1 MKSKEF
7 MVALEDLLAK
17 KAGEKEGI
25 AASGI
30 CFKDYYENISGITFN
45 YTCLEKGCRCLCCY
59 TEGSINIL
67 YEEIDEE
74 LGL

>member
-7 MVALEDLLAK
+7 MVALEGLLSK
-17 KAGEKEGI
+17 KAGEKEGVVPN
-25 AASGI
+25 AI
-30 CFKDYYENISGITFN
+30 CFQDYYENISGITFN
-45 YTCLEKGCRCLCCY
+45 YTYLEKGCKCLCCY
-59 TEGSINIL
+59 TEGSITIL